1 MHGLAPMAKSSR
13 PTFEEV
19 VAAQERGEPV
29 GTDKMRTLGGIIKSI
44 LDLNRDEMIGVLE
57 HEERHAEAAARA
69 YASGAAR
76 ARQATQ
82 KDKLLEREAEMSS
95 REASVRRILF
105 YLRHGIPAHDE
116 TAEEKTLRDLLTER
130 LRATGQWP
138 PL

>member
-1 MHGLAPMAKSSR
+1 MAKSSR

-19 VAAQERGEPV
+19 VAAQERGESV
-29 GTDKMRTLGGIIKSI
+29 GADKMRTLEGIIKSI

-69 YASGAAR
+69 YGSGAAR

-95 REASVRRILF
+95 RKASVRRILF
-105 YLRHGIPAHDE
+105 YLRHGIPAGGRKDIARSSHRK
-116 TAEEKTLRDLLTER
+116 AARN
-130 LRATGQWP
+130 W
-138 PL
+138 

>member
-29 GTDKMRTLGGIIKSI
+29 GADKMRTLGGIIKSI

-69 YASGAAR
+69 YGSGAAR
-76 ARQATQ
+76 ARQVTP

-105 YLRHGIPAHDE
+105 YLRHGIPADDE
-116 TAEEKTLRDLLTER
+116 TGEEKTLRDLLTER
-130 LRATGQWP
+130 LRATGKWP
-138 PL
+138 AL

>member
-1 MHGLAPMAKSSR
+1 MAKSSR

-29 GTDKMRTLGGIIKSI
+29 GADTAMRTLGGIIKSI
-44 LDLNRDEMIGVLE
+44 LDLNRDEMIGVLD

-69 YASGAAR
+69 YGSGAAR
-76 ARQATQ
+76 ARQMTQ

-105 YLRHGIPAHDE
+105 YLRHGIPADDE
-116 TAEEKTLRDLLTER
+116 TGEETTLRDLLTER

>member
-1 MHGLAPMAKSSR
+1 MAKSSR

-29 GTDKMRTLGGIIKSI
+29 GADKMRKLEGIIKSI

-69 YASGAAR
+69 YGSGAAR

-82 KDKLLEREAEMSS
+82 RTSS
-95 REASVRRILF
+95 
-105 YLRHGIPAHDE
+105 
-116 TAEEKTLRDLLTER
+116 
-130 LRATGQWP
+130 
-138 PL
+138 

>member
-1 MHGLAPMAKSSR
+1 MAKSSR

-29 GTDKMRTLGGIIKSI
+29 GADPDMRTLGGIIKSI
-44 LDLNRDEMIGVLE
+44 LDLNRNEMIGVLE

-69 YASGAAR
+69 YASVAAR

-82 KDKLLEREAEMSS
+82 KDKLLNREAEMSS
-95 REASVRRILF
+95 REASLRRILF
-105 YLRHGIPAHDE
+105 YLRHGIPADDE
-116 TAEEKTLRDLLTER
+116 TGEEKTLRDLLTER

>member
-1 MHGLAPMAKSSR
+1 MAKSSR

-19 VAAQERGEPV
+19 VAAQELAGPGWADRTP
-29 GTDKMRTLGGIIKSI
+29 DMRTLGGIIKSI
-44 LDLNRDEMIGVLE
+44 LDLNRDEMVRVLE
-57 HEERHAEAAARA
+57 HEGRHAEAAARA

-105 YLRHGIPAHDE
+105 YLRHGIPADDE
-116 TAEEKTLRDLLTER
+116 TGEEKTLRELLTER

>member
-1 MHGLAPMAKSSR
+1 MAKSSR

-19 VAAQERGEPV
+19 VAGQERGESV
-29 GTDKMRTLGGIIKSI
+29 GADKMRTLEGIIRSI

-82 KDKLLEREAEMSS
+82 KDKLLAREAEMSS

-130 LRATGQWP
+130 LRPTGQWP
-138 PL
+138 QL

>member
-1 MHGLAPMAKSSR
+1 MAKSSR

-29 GTDKMRTLGGIIKSI
+29 GADKMRTLETIIKSI
-44 LDLNRDEMIGVLE
+44 LDLNRDEMIEVLE

-69 YASGAAR
+69 YGSGAAR

-82 KDKLLEREAEMSS
+82 KDKLLQREAEMSS
-95 REASVRRILF
+95 REGSARRILF

-116 TAEEKTLRDLLTER
+116 TAEELVLRFVETQIDL
-130 LRATGQWP
+130 GQRSEEDE
-138 PL
+138 